1 LSVPTPADRLT
12 SPPNLLSLSR
22 LPLAAALFACVS
34 YQAWAVGL
42 LVFSVAA
49 LTDALDGWLAR
60 RMGLTGAVGRA
71 LDPLTDKVLL
81 GGAFVYLLPVP
92 AAGLSEWMVATL
104 IGRELVVTGLRGM
117 AEAVGVSF
125 GADRWGKLK
134 TVLQCA
140 WVVAVLTRLSWPHLG
155 GWGGWVQAGLLWGML
170 VVTVGSGLNYARKA
184 GRALGAAPTTT
195 P

>member
-1 LSVPTPADRLT
+1 MPTPADRLT
-12 SPPNLLSLSR
+12 SLPNLLSLSR
-22 LPLAAALFACVS
+22 LPLAVALFACVS
-34 YQAWAVGL
+34 YQAWALGL
-42 LVFSVAA
+42 AVFAVAA

-60 RMGLTGAVGRA
+60 RMGLTSAVGRA

-81 GGAFVYLLPVP
+81 GGTFVYLLRVD

-104 IGRELVVTGLRGM
+104 VSRELLVTGLRGM
-117 AEAVGVSF
+117 AEAVGVNF

-140 WVVAVLTRLSWPHLG
+140 WVVAVLVRLSRPDLG
-155 GWGGWVQAGLLWGML
+155 DWGWWVQAGLLWAML
-170 VVTVGSGLNYARKA
+170 TVTVGSGLNYVRKA
-184 GRALGAAPTTT
+184 ANALGSAPTTN